1 MNKVLIIGGGI
12 SGLTV
17 AYWLQ
22 KNGLDVTLFEKDM
35 RPGGSIRTEKEE
47 GYLIECGPNST
58 LDIYKEVDDLCNELG
73 IINEKIFT
81 NSGTKNRYVIR
92 DGRLRPLPTGPFQ
105 FLTTD
110 LWSIKGKI
118 RLFGEPFVSKYN
130 SASDESIA
138 DFVRRRTGQEFLD
151 YAIDPFVTG
160 VFAGDPTRL
169 SIKSCFPK
177 MYSLEKEYGS
187 LVKGAMFGRKKKE
200 GPKRKMRLVSFR
212 DGLQTIPDTISKAL
226 GDRFIKG
233 CSITSVKRT
242 GDEFEVTSEKN
253 RVSMT
258 FRTNK
263 VVIATPAWVTANII
277 HPISE
282 LAASYLMDIEYIP
295 VAIVFTGFNKKSI
308 TRNLDGF
315 GFLIPSKESKLRGY
329 NLLGS
334 IWSSVI
340 FQGRAPEDMVAF
352 TNMLG
357 GARDTE
363 ILEYKDPELIDMTL
377 KDLKNILNIEDK
389 PEFIRIIRQPRAIPQ
404 YTLGHQERINTIKM
418 ELINIPGL
426 YLAGNYIN
434 GVSVGHCIAE
444 ATKLAKKISTGN

>member
-35 RPGGSIRTEKEE
+35 RPGGSIRTEREE

-58 LDIYKEVDDLCNELG
+58 LDIYTEVDDLCNELG

-258 FRTNK
+258 FRANK

-295 VAIVFTGFNKKSI
+295 VAIIFTGFKKTSI
-308 TRNLDGF
+308 KRNLDGF
-315 GFLIPSKESKLRGY
+315 GFLIPSKETKLRGY

-334 IWSSVI
+334 IWSSAI
-340 FQGRAPEDMVAF
+340 YQGRAPEDMVAF
-352 TNMLG
+352 TNMIG
-357 GARDTE
+357 GARNTE

-404 YTLGHQERINTIKM
+404 YTLGHQERINTIKR
-418 ELINIPGL
+418 ELLDIRGL

>member
-1 MNKVLIIGGGI
+1 
-12 SGLTV
+12 
-17 AYWLQ
+17 
-22 KNGLDVTLFEKDM
+22 
-35 RPGGSIRTEKEE
+35 
-47 GYLIECGPNST
+47 
-58 LDIYKEVDDLCNELG
+58 
-73 IINEKIFT
+73 
-81 NSGTKNRYVIR
+81 
-92 DGRLRPLPTGPFQ
+92 
-105 FLTTD
+105 
-110 LWSIKGKI
+110 
-118 RLFGEPFVSKYN
+118 
-130 SASDESIA
+130 
-138 DFVRRRTGQEFLD
+138 
-151 YAIDPFVTG
+151 
-160 VFAGDPTRL
+160 
-169 SIKSCFPK
+169 
-177 MYSLEKEYGS
+177 
-187 LVKGAMFGRKKKE
+187 MFGRKKKE

-258 FRTNK
+258 FRANK

-295 VAIVFTGFNKKSI
+295 VAIIFTGFKKTSI
-308 TRNLDGF
+308 KRNLDGF
-315 GFLIPSKESKLRGY
+315 GFLIPSKETKLRGY

-334 IWSSVI
+334 IWSSAI
-340 FQGRAPEDMVAF
+340 YQGRAPEDMVAF
-352 TNMLG
+352 TNMIG
-357 GARDTE
+357 GARNTE

-404 YTLGHQERINTIKM
+404 YTLGHQERINTIKR
-418 ELINIPGL
+418 ELLDIRGL